1 MRRGLSA
8 ALLAVLVLAGPA
20 RGADPTAAPTQVPTA
35 TPVAP
40 IPLADVA
47 AKSDELSVYLSQV
60 EDRWQ
65 STGDVEAIATALPG
79 ISAQV
84 HDRATATH
92 RLLSGSPAINT
103 GST

>member
-8 ALLAVLVLAGPA
+8 VLLAVLVLAGPA
-20 RGADPTAAPTQVPTA
+20 RGADPTAVPTQVPT
-35 TPVAP
+35 PIAP

-47 AKSDELSVYLSQV
+47 AKSEELGVYLSQV
-60 EDRWQ
+60 EERWQ
-65 STGDVEAIATALPG
+65 STAAEVQAIATALPG

-92 RLLSGSPAINT
+92 RLLSGFPTRAT
-103 GST
+103 STT